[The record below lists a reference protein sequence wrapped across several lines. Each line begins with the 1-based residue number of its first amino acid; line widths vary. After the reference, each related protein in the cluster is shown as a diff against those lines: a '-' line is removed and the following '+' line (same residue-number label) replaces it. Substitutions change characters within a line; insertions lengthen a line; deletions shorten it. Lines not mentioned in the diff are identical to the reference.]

1 MVDPA
6 RPAPHAPIGHTGLS
20 QESAVGF
27 IGAGRLGSSLA
38 VAMARSGYRV
48 VAVSSRRASHRK
60 WLSDRLAEAKVV
72 TEPQEVADAA
82 EVIFITTSDGAISL
96 VSDSV
101 TWRTG
106 QAVVHCSGAA
116 SLDVLSAPALAGAA
130 TGGIHPMQ
138 TFPAPDASDS
148 FAGITF
154 GIESESPELQT
165 WLQTLAKA
173 LGGRPIQ
180 ITAEQRPAY
189 HAAAVMACGLLAGLT
204 GLAAE
209 VWASS
214 GGVSRAEA
222 ISSLAPLV
230 KTTAN
235 SIQEKGL
242 PEALTGPYVRGDLTT
257 VRAHIEASSAVSAE
271 HGAAYAALAL
281 AALHLAREQGALSA
295 DAEAGIREMLKS
307 ALLARCETIER
318 A

>member
-6 RPAPHAPIGHTGLS
+6 RPAPPAPIGHTGLS
-20 QESAVGF
+20 RESAVGF

-72 TEPQEVADAA
+72 AEPQEVADAA

-106 QAVVHCSGAA
+106 QAVLHCSGAA
-116 SLDVLSAPALAGAA
+116 SLDLLNSPALAGAA

-138 TFPAPDASDS
+138 TFPAPDA
-148 FAGITF
+148 GVTF
-154 GIESESPELQT
+154 GIESESPWLQT
-165 WLQTLAKA
+165 WLEALAKA